1 MQRRLRALYAITFS
15 RALVV
20 GFQLSAL
27 QPARNLVCRSHKGS
41 AAQKYLS
48 TSTIKRSF
56 SAAMDTSTA
65 MAAASST
72 ATAAAAPLP
81 AIPKP
86 AVSKISWCPAEAA
99 RLRDSLQHHS
109 RELEGARSISRDLGR
124 RASLCI
130 ELLHR
135 GEMQQ
140 AREALEGCSDVIKSY
155 KEQGLDRPELR
166 EVQGFGFEDVI
177 AATGFELFLLT
188 GKVVS
193 VAHMQTLYPS
203 FTFTG
208 PEYIGACCN
217 LTQELVR
224 YR

>member
-1 MQRRLRALYAITFS
+1 MQGRLRALYAITFS
-15 RALVV
+15 RGLVH

-27 QPARNLVCRSHKGS
+27 QPARALACTSHEGFAVKNL
-41 AAQKYLS
+41 LD

-56 SAAMDTSTA
+56 SAAMDA
-65 MAAASST
+65 ST
-72 ATAAAAPLP
+72 ATAAASSTLAAVPLP
-81 AIPKP
+81 AISSP
-86 AVSKISWCPAEAA
+86 AVSNVSWSPDEAA

-109 RELEGARSISRDLGR
+109 REVESARSLSRDLGR

-130 ELLHR
+130 EFLHR

-140 AREALEGCSDVIKSY
+140 AREALAGCIDVIQAY

-177 AATGFELFLLT
+177 AATGFEHFLLT

-193 VAHMQTLYPS
+193 LAHMQTLYPA

-208 PEYIGACCN
+208 PEYIGACCT

>member
-1 MQRRLRALYAITFS
+1 MQGRLRALYAITLS
-15 RALVV
+15 RSLVH

-27 QPARNLVCRSHKGS
+27 QPARALACTSHKGF
-41 AAQKYLS
+41 AAQKYHS
-48 TSTIKRSF
+48 ISTIKRSF

-65 MAAASST
+65 VAVASST
-72 ATAAAAPLP
+72 TAAPLP
-81 AIPKP
+81 AIPSP
-86 AVSKISWCPAEAA
+86 AVSKVSWSSDDAA

-109 RELEGARSISRDLGR
+109 CEVESARSISRDLGK

-130 ELLHR
+130 EFLHR

-140 AREALEGCSDVIKSY
+140 ARDALAGCSEVIQSY
-155 KEQGLDRPELR
+155 KEQGLDRQELR

-177 AATGFELFLLT
+177 AATGFQHFLLT

-193 VAHMQTLYPS
+193 LAHMQTLYPS
-203 FTFTG
+203 FAFTG
-208 PEYIGACCN
+208 PEFIGACCN